1 MSAAKPAAPRSSAVK
16 WAVLGVAGL
25 LVVGGAAV
33 VAPKL
38 LSAQGVDV
46 VNREPG
52 EQIYVAGLRVE
63 DSQDLSLE
71 GVSQFVVSTAKD
83 GRLHRFGIPVSK
95 DVIDVRTLPEARPE
109 PGSKGT
115 LRIGGLPG
123 CFVKLGPNML
133 PGATPVS
140 APIDAGVELQ
150 VIVTCP
156 NQPVW
161 SRWVMAVPGQEL
173 EVVPLPKK

>member
-1 MSAAKPAAPRSSAVK
+1 M
-16 WAVLGVAGL
+16 
-25 LVVGGAAV
+25 VV
-33 VAPKL
+33 PKL
-38 LSAQGVDV
+38 LSDGGVDV

-52 EQIYVAGLRVE
+52 EQLYVAGLRVE
-63 DSQDLSLE
+63 DTRGLSLE
-71 GVSQFVVSTAKD
+71 GVSQFVVSTAMN

-95 DVIDVRTLPEARPE
+95 DVIDVRALPEARPE
-109 PGSKGT
+109 PGSKGK
-115 LRIGGLPG
+115 LRVGGLPG
-123 CFVKLGPNML
+123 CFVKLGPDML

-140 APIDAGVELQ
+140 APIEAGVELQ

-173 EVVPLPKK
+173 EVVPLPKN